1 MSVPNLD
8 QRRRHPLETAYPQLA
23 ACCLSL
29 ALLASPALAETKAA
43 ETREQ
48 ASDAPPEASN
58 QAEQGLGEDPSHE
71 RPFQEEKIA
80 DQPVLRFPPP
90 DASGQQSYPYLQL
103 NGLIEAGWVHIDPYE
118 GPAASEWLISTL
130 ELGMTFQ
137 PHPWVTLEASG
148 LYEDNGQTPL
158 ELDVAQLKIGPPAGP
173 WFLAGGQFY
182 LPFGRYESNMVS
194 DPLTLDLGEN
204 REIGAALGFEYAS
217 LFGAAYS
224 YQGERL
230 GQQGGGLD
238 EWGAEVG
245 YAGKPNGYPLT
256 LAVGYISDIGDSD
269 SLYPL
274 VEDNDRIGGLAL
286 SVLFE
291 AGPWTLIGEYVAAT
305 QPFDDSAG
313 EALAGQSPAAWMLE
327 VAYQFDL
334 FTKEAQIALGYQGS
348 REALA
353 LELPEVRGLATF
365 NLGIYRYTTLQ
376 LEWALDQDYG
386 ESAGGTGNSGNGFT
400 AQIAVAF

>member
-204 REIGAALGFEYAS
+204 REIGAAMGFEYAN

-224 YQGERL
+224 YHGERL

-245 YAGKPNGYPLT
+245 YAGKPNGHPLT

-286 SVLFE
+286 SALFE

-305 QPFDDSAG
+305 QTFDDSAG

-327 VAYQFDL
+327 AAYQFDL

>member
-1 MSVPNLD
+1 
-8 QRRRHPLETAYPQLA
+8 
-23 ACCLSL
+23 
-29 ALLASPALAETKAA
+29 
-43 ETREQ
+43 
-48 ASDAPPEASN
+48 
-58 QAEQGLGEDPSHE
+58 
-71 RPFQEEKIA
+71 
-80 DQPVLRFPPP
+80 
-90 DASGQQSYPYLQL
+90 
-103 NGLIEAGWVHIDPYE
+103 
-118 GPAASEWLISTL
+118 
-130 ELGMTFQ
+130 MTFQ

-148 LYEDNGQTPL
+148 LYEDNGRTPL

-224 YQGERL
+224 YHGERL
-230 GQQGGGLD
+230 GQQGASLD

-274 VEDNDRIGGLAL
+274 AEDNDRIGGLAL
-286 SVLFE
+286 SALFE

-305 QPFDDSAG
+305 QPFDDSTG
-313 EALAGQSPAAWMLE
+313 EALAGQSPTAWMLE
-327 VAYQFDL
+327 AAYQFDL
-334 FTKEAQIALGYQGS
+334 LSKEAQIALGYQGS

-353 LELPEVRGLATF
+353 LELPETRGLATF
-365 NLGIYRYTTLQ
+365 NLGIYRFTTLQ

-386 ESAGGTGNSGNGFT
+386 KSAGGTGNSGNSFT

>member
-1 MSVPNLD
+1 MPG
-8 QRRRHPLETAYPQLA
+8 R
-23 ACCLSL
+23 C
-29 ALLASPALAETKAA
+29 
-43 ETREQ
+43 
-48 ASDAPPEASN
+48 
-58 QAEQGLGEDPSHE
+58 
-71 RPFQEEKIA
+71 
-80 DQPVLRFPPP
+80 
-90 DASGQQSYPYLQL
+90 
-103 NGLIEAGWVHIDPYE
+103 IDPYE

-286 SVLFE
+286 SALFE

-305 QPFDDSAG
+305 QTFDDSAG

-327 VAYQFDL
+327 AAYQFDL